1 MNCSPTATAGT
12 AGFVYLCSVLM
23 QRPGTW
29 QDSRGKLLCL
39 AWLGCPM
46 LIGSAAALRPVHVP
60 VALVLPVQPEMACRC
75 LWKLPCRFSDHLQA
89 ACHTLL
95 ASQCRQ
101 NWRGATLRNPQT
113 QTQLLSH
120 VIQHSGPP
128 WPGACRSLARPA
140 GSTSAR
146 DCTLGPDVTVLHP
159 AGFRDGKRC
168 QRQDEGCHQHCQQEG
183 RRGGRLS

>member
-60 VALVLPVQPEMACRC
+60 VALVLPVHSR
-75 LWKLPCRFSDHLQA
+75 DGLQA
-89 ACHTLL
+89 SLEASVPFFRSL
-95 ASQCRQ
+95 ASSLSHIAGLSMQA
-101 NWRGATLRNPQT
+101 NLAGGHAEGSTDTNAAYKPSNATLRPTMAWSLPKPCQ
-113 QTQLLSH
+113 
-120 VIQHSGPP
+120 
-128 WPGACRSLARPA
+128 ACRSHLSSGLQIRP
-140 GSTSAR
+140 
-146 DCTLGPDVTVLHP
+146 
-159 AGFRDGKRC
+159 
-168 QRQDEGCHQHCQQEG
+168 
-183 RRGGRLS
+183 